1 MSSNATT
8 ALLLGGERTSGES
21 VRKQNG
27 ELILST
33 RLGCSDGFK
42 VLLTHENSSLSVLRS
57 PHLVFVDKNGI
68 YLNLSLHYARVEK
81 RRPHLL
87 AACSIANIVKSSL
100 GPVGLDKMLVDDVGD
115 VTITNDGATIL
126 KLLDVEHPAGKILV
140 QLAQLQDEEVGDG
153 TTSVVILAAALL
165 KGADELIS
173 RFVHPT
179 TIINGYRLACREAC
193 KYIQEHLKMDVTKL
207 GKQGLVSAARTAMSS
222 KLINLD
228 AEMFADMVVE
238 AVTAV
243 GINGPKGLV
252 YPVKSINVL
261 KAHGRSMSESM
272 FIKGYALNCTVASQQ
287 MPRSVKNAKIA
298 FLDFS
303 LQKVKMKLGVQVVVN
318 DPDQLE
324 AIRKR
329 ELDITK
335 ERIQKILAAGA
346 NVILTTGGIDDLC
359 MKYFVEA
366 NAMAVRRCKKS
377 DLKNMAKAT
386 GGQLI
391 VSMSDMEGEEVF
403 DAQKLG
409 KASEVAQERICDDE
423 LIILRGP
430 KVHPA
435 ASIILRGANDFYV
448 DEMERSL
455 HDAILV
461 VKRVLESKDVVPGAG
476 ACEAAISI
484 YLENFAVTLSS
495 REQLAIAEFAR
506 AMLSIPKQLA
516 VNAGLDSTELVA
528 RLRSCH
534 STSQSK
540 KDQTHYKW
548 WGLDLDNHRVMDCE
562 TLGVFEPMV
571 SKIKSLKFATEAAIT
586 ILRIDDLIKLNEEK
600 EPPQHPDDY

>member
-1 MSSNATT
+1 
-8 ALLLGGERTSGES
+8 
-21 VRKQNG
+21 
-27 ELILST
+27 
-33 RLGCSDGFK
+33 
-42 VLLTHENSSLSVLRS
+42 
-57 PHLVFVDKNGI
+57 
-68 YLNLSLHYARVEK
+68 
-81 RRPHLL
+81 
-87 AACSIANIVKSSL
+87 
-100 GPVGLDKMLVDDVGD
+100 
-115 VTITNDGATIL
+115 
-126 KLLDVEHPAGKILV
+126 
-140 QLAQLQDEEVGDG
+140 
-153 TTSVVILAAALL
+153 
-165 KGADELIS
+165 
-173 RFVHPT
+173 
-179 TIINGYRLACREAC
+179 
-193 KYIQEHLKMDVTKL
+193 
-207 GKQGLVSAARTAMSS
+207 
-222 KLINLD
+222 
-228 AEMFADMVVE
+228 MFADMVVE

-409 KASEVAQERICDDE
+409 KVST
-423 LIILRGP
+423 
-430 KVHPA
+430 
-435 ASIILRGANDFYV
+435 
-448 DEMERSL
+448 RSVST
-455 HDAILV
+455 IFWF
-461 VKRVLESKDVVPGAG
+461 RV
-476 ACEAAISI
+476 
-484 YLENFAVTLSS
+484 
-495 REQLAIAEFAR
+495 
-506 AMLSIPKQLA
+506 
-516 VNAGLDSTELVA
+516 
-528 RLRSCH
+528 
-534 STSQSK
+534 
-540 KDQTHYKW
+540 
-548 WGLDLDNHRVMDCE
+548 
-562 TLGVFEPMV
+562 
-571 SKIKSLKFATEAAIT
+571 
-586 ILRIDDLIKLNEEK
+586 
-600 EPPQHPDDY
+600 